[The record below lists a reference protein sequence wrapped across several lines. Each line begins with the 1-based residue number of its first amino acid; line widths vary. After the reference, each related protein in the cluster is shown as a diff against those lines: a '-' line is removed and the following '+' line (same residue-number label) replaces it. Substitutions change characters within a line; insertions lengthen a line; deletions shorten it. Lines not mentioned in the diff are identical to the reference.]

1 MQKEIIESD
10 AERIVVLSRA
20 ASGKALRNDSK
31 LYTSNGFIQIGN
43 VNIGD
48 KIFGEDGK
56 LHTVT
61 AVYPQGRKQEYK
73 VTFSDNTSVICC
85 EDHLWTFQTEN
96 LRSHKSKKWITC
108 SLKEILEKYPIY
120 ISARANNNFGDT
132 ASKRK
137 NLFIPMTAPI
147 EFKEQKVLLDPYT
160 MGVLLG
166 DGSFRGSKFT
176 NEDADIIEWVESG
189 LNKVNCKLIY
199 SKNYDYSI
207 NSNGKQIFS
216 KILKEY
222 NLWNL
227 KSEDKFIPNVYK
239 YNSIENRLALLQGLI
254 DTDGYCEGSAYDICL
269 KSKQLILDCKEIC
282 ESLGLTAVYS
292 EKRAVCTNSPDGKKD
307 CGIVY
312 RLRIKTSKLIP
323 KIHRSKKRENQ
334 WKPTKVYSHR
344 AIVNIEKL
352 ESESEMTCIT
362 VDNPTALFVTDNFIV
377 THNTAVLTERARH
390 LLQQGVDP
398 KEIAVITFTNL
409 AAQELRQRLA
419 EDYKD
424 GIFIGTIHSLAYNML
439 VSHGINCDDLIN
451 KEKFDDFFTRLE
463 ENSYCVRHYS
473 YVLLDEAQDSSDKEF
488 NFIFGMIEPENFF
501 IVGDDFQSIY
511 SFRNAKPQ
519 LLINLSRRADVKT
532 YVMNENYRNAPQILD
547 VARLIIKKNDIYDD
561 SIAMRDTYGIYES
574 FVYSPENLVKRI
586 KKYGSY
592 KDWSILTR
600 SNAQVAMIQQDLER
614 YGIPT
619 LTFKQGDVS
628 QEELKNFLDADKVKV
643 LTIHSSK
650 GLSLRYVGVYGAW
663 WGKKEEHRLNYV
675 AATRAMDGLFW
686 MKEPKK
692 NMKKNW
698 F

>member
-1 MQKEIIESD
+1 MNLSKVQKEIIESES
-10 AERIVVLSRA
+10 ERIVVLSRA
-20 ASGKALRNDSK
+20 ATGK
-31 LYTSNGFIQIGN
+31 T
-43 VNIGD
+43 
-48 KIFGEDGK
+48 
-56 LHTVT
+56 
-61 AVYPQGRKQEYK
+61 
-73 VTFSDNTSVICC
+73 
-85 EDHLWTFQTEN
+85 
-96 LRSHKSKKWITC
+96 
-108 SLKEILEKYPIY
+108 
-120 ISARANNNFGDT
+120 
-132 ASKRK
+132 
-137 NLFIPMTAPI
+137 
-147 EFKEQKVLLDPYT
+147 
-160 MGVLLG
+160 
-166 DGSFRGSKFT
+166 
-176 NEDADIIEWVESG
+176 
-189 LNKVNCKLIY
+189 
-199 SKNYDYSI
+199 
-207 NSNGKQIFS
+207 
-216 KILKEY
+216 
-222 NLWNL
+222 
-227 KSEDKFIPNVYK
+227 
-239 YNSIENRLALLQGLI
+239 
-254 DTDGYCEGSAYDICL
+254 
-269 KSKQLILDCKEIC
+269 
-282 ESLGLTAVYS
+282 LT
-292 EKRAVCTNSPDGKKD
+292 
-307 CGIVY
+307 
-312 RLRIKTSKLIP
+312 
-323 KIHRSKKRENQ
+323 
-334 WKPTKVYSHR
+334 
-344 AIVNIEKL
+344 
-352 ESESEMTCIT
+352 
-362 VDNPTALFVTDNFIV
+362 
-377 THNTAVLTERARH
+377 LTERTRY
-390 LLQQGVDP
+390 LLHKGIDP
-398 KEIAVITFTNL
+398 KQIAVITFTNL

-451 KEKFDDFFTRLE
+451 KEKFDDFFVRLE
-463 ENSYCVRHYS
+463 EHQECVRHYE
-473 YVLLDEAQDSSDKEF
+473 YILLDEAQDSSDKEF
-488 NFIFGMIEPENFF
+488 NFIFGMIDPENFF
-501 IVGDDFQSIY
+501 VIGDDFQCQPENTQILRPNQTTTPIQDLKIGDEILSYDLAGGRVTGGIAKNAKNSKIVDICKRKLGKNEPLIKVTLTNGYVTKYTPNHRAIANLCKYDEYNYLVYLMCDSNNRFRVGTSQFKNTNTCPWRKKMIAENCEKMWILDSFKTNKEARILEDKISYLYQIPQLTFQLDKTTYTQNDIDYIYEGLDTFANAKKCLNDFHRDINYPIAEKGDNIHYAGNAFNKVYACNLLPKNMKLKIFNPSMGSSRSEAIDIEKIEYEISNNIDVYSLKVEPYETYIGDGIITHNSIY